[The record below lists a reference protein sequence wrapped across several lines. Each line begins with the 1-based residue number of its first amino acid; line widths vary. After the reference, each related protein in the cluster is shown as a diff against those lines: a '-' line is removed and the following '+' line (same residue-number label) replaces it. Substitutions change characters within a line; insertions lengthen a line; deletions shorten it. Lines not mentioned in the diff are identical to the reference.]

1 MLNSGPMLAHTDKEF
16 GQELKVL
23 RERLST
29 MAERAAAQIAL
40 AMKALSDQDD
50 DLANQVVRGDAVIDN
65 DENEIDRLAMQLLAM
80 RHPVASDLRFVTM
93 ALKFVVD
100 VERIGDLACGIAKRA
115 LELNRLP
122 PLESRGDLNLLAA
135 MVQKNLHGAIHSF
148 VQSDVQQAT
157 AVIKADVEI
166 DKLNASL
173 FAQLIA
179 HVAADPATVTR
190 VLPLTSVC
198 RYLERIGDHV
208 KNLAE
213 EVIFMVEATDVR
225 HRAVT

>member
-1 MLNSGPMLAHTDKEF
+1 MLAHTDKEF

-40 AMKALSDQDD
+40 AMKALSDQSD
-50 DLANQVVRGDAVIDN
+50 DLANQVVRGDAVIDT

-100 VERIGDLACGIAKRA
+100 VERIGDLASGIAKRA

-122 PLESRGDLNLLAA
+122 PLESRGDLNLLAT